1 MWQTCSSFLSVQ
13 PYQKL
18 KMARKFLNVW
28 ERLMNVKK
36 CLILKIFVLKFWKY
50 FVKIFVRKNKQPEKE
65 NASAVEQGCQTSAPL
80 YCTTSYTWFP
90 YLGTSLI
97 AQSRKLHSS
106 ILQIINSSCLAFN
119 KNVPNPIAGP
129 KINKSP
135 SYLIPGLF
143 GLGLLL
149 NKSRFF
155 QVLEYRAKNKRSKET
170 LLTCLADLV
179 FLSFLFIKP
188 Q

>member
-1 MWQTCSSFLSVQ
+1 MRGSNFSPLQHFIAPALD
-13 PYQKL
+13 
-18 KMARKFLNVW
+18 
-28 ERLMNVKK
+28 
-36 CLILKIFVLKFWKY
+36 
-50 FVKIFVRKNKQPEKE
+50 KQPEKE

-129 KINKSP
+129 KINKNP
-135 SYLIPGLF
+135 YYLIGLF

-149 NKSRFF
+149 NKFRFF
-155 QVLEYRAKNKRSKET
+155 RFWNTGPKTSGAKKLYSHVSQT
-170 LLTCLADLV
+170 WY
-179 FLSFLFIKP
+179 F
-188 Q
+188 